1 MEKEQYFTFIVLHY
15 NCFEETKACVDSILA
30 LEQREQTQIVV
41 MDNASV
47 NDSLAGLK
55 QTYGDNPQVHILH
68 NESNEGFS
76 AGNNKAYAYAKQ
88 HWDCEFVVFANND
101 LLFEDKEFIRKVREE
116 YEASGFGVLSPD
128 IFHTTLK
135 IHQSPID
142 ERLVLP
148 VSGVRKTIVLNTVA
162 LWIYPLFYALFGKN
176 MKETVAA
183 AVDLSYR
190 TDVVPMG
197 ACLIISER
205 LMERKDVIF
214 DPETHFYYEEY
225 ILSWWCAKHGVD
237 IVFQPRIQVLHNH
250 GRATKSIGDPKRV
263 LKFRMQNILQAAK
276 VYYKLIR

>member
-1 MEKEQYFTFIVLHY
+1 M
-15 NCFEETKACVDSILA
+15 
-30 LEQREQTQIVV
+30 
-41 MDNASV
+41 
-47 NDSLAGLK
+47 
-55 QTYGDNPQVHILH
+55 
-68 NESNEGFS
+68 
-76 AGNNKAYAYAKQ
+76 
-88 HWDCEFVVFANND
+88 FANND
-101 LLFEDKEFIRKVREE
+101 LLFEDKAFIRKVREE

-148 VSGVRKTIVLNTVA
+148 VSGVRKTILLNTVA
-162 LWIYPLFYALFGKN
+162 LWIYPLFYALFGKS

-197 ACLIISER
+197 ACLIISGR

>member
-1 MEKEQYFTFIVLHY
+1 MDLSVVL
-15 NCFEETKACVDSILA
+15 CAF
-30 LEQREQTQIVV
+30 
-41 MDNASV
+41 
-47 NDSLAGLK
+47 
-55 QTYGDNPQVHILH
+55 
-68 NESNEGFS
+68 
-76 AGNNKAYAYAKQ
+76 
-88 HWDCEFVVFANND
+88 
-101 LLFEDKEFIRKVREE
+101 RKE
-116 YEASGFGVLSPD
+116 YEGDG
-128 IFHTTLK
+128 
-135 IHQSPID
+135 
-142 ERLVLP
+142 
-148 VSGVRKTIVLNTVA
+148 G
-162 LWIYPLFYALFGKN
+162 
-176 MKETVAA
+176 A